1 MDLEMLK
8 KHEEWNESYYFNFHD
23 KNNDL
28 TAFMRIGNKI
38 NKNEKSMFFYVMTPK
53 LIAGIKLE
61 TPCDDKPLTIAG
73 LEYEEIEPGQWRLQY
88 DGPIYNPL
96 EKLEFQIKM
105 DVTWQ
110 ALNPVMDYVEC
121 VDEKQT
127 KMSSK
132 VASEHYEQFGKA
144 VGKIEIDGE
153 VLEIEAMGERDL
165 SRGVREWGSPK
176 MWMWINSQFSHEE
189 AFNITKL
196 SVDEGDIDA
205 GYFHIQGVN
214 EALIQADIDVEFN
227 KGIPSNFR
235 MILRDKKG
243 SQYSVCGEII
253 RMGMIPVD
261 GDMMLIET
269 LSRYDWDGKEGYGV
283 AEFLVPK
290 S

>member
-88 DGPIYNPL
+88 NGLIFNPL
-96 EKLEFQIKM
+96 EKSEFQIKM
-105 DVTWQ
+105 DVIWQ
-110 ALNPVMDYVEC
+110 AINPIMDYRDC

-153 VLEIEAMGERDL
+153 VLEIEALGERDL

-176 MWMWINSQFSHEE
+176 MWMWINSQFSNEE

-205 GYFHIQGVN
+205 GYFHIHGVN

-227 KGIPSNFR
+227 KGIPSKFR

-243 SQYSVCGEII
+243 SQYSVDGEII

-269 LSRYDWDGKEGYGV
+269 LSRYNWDGKEGYGV

>member
-1 MDLEMLK
+1 
-8 KHEEWNESYYFNFHD
+8 
-23 KNNDL
+23 
-28 TAFMRIGNKI
+28 MRIGNKI

-61 TPCDDKPLTIAG
+61 TPCDDKPLSIAG
-73 LEYEEIEPGQWRLQY
+73 LEYQEIEPGQWRLQY
-88 DGPIYNPL
+88 DGLIFNPL
-96 EKLEFQIKM
+96 EKLEFQVKM

-110 ALNPVMDYVEC
+110 ALNPIMDYRNC

-153 VLEIEAMGERDL
+153 VLEIEALGERDL

-176 MWMWINSQFSHEE
+176 MWMWINSQFSDEE

-205 GYFHIQGVN
+205 GYFHIKGVN

-227 KGIPSNFR
+227 KGIPSKFR

-243 SQYSVCGEII
+243 SQYSVDGEII

-269 LSRYDWDGKEGYGV
+269 LSRYNWDGKEGYGV